1 MDKEEFIKELKQ
13 KVNEL
18 NYRYS
23 IERNKFESKAQH
35 LGAEARKTY
44 EEEAE
49 KLRRLSKQMK
59 ARLVDLDVAGENAWH
74 DVKEGAEDAWKAFNT
89 AIKKASSRFK

>member
-1 MDKEEFIKELKQ
+1 MDKEDFINELKE
-13 KVNEL
+13 KLNEL

-44 EEEAE
+44 EEEIE
-49 KLRRLSKQMK
+49 KLRLLRQQMK
-59 ARLVDLDVAGENAWH
+59 AKLVDLDVAGENAWH
-74 DVKEGAEDAWKAFNT
+74 DVKEGAEDAWKSLNK

>member
-1 MDKEEFIKELKQ
+1 MDKEDFIKELKQ
-13 KVNEL
+13 KINEL

-49 KLRRLSKQMK
+49 KLRQLSKQMK
-59 ARLVDLDVAGENAWH
+59 AKLVDLDVAGENAWH
-74 DVKEGAEDAWKAFNT
+74 DVKEGAEDAWNALNT

>member
-13 KVNEL
+13 KFNEL

-23 IERNKFESKAQH
+23 LERNKFESKAQH
-35 LGAEARKTY
+35 LGAKARKTY

-49 KLRRLSKQMK
+49 KLRQLSKQMK
-59 ARLVDLDVAGENAWH
+59 AKLEDIDVAGENAWH
-74 DVKEGAEDAWKAFNT
+74 DVKQGAEDAWKALNA